1 MLISRILAWIA
12 ALAAA
17 MCALKFIARIS
28 GSKALNRFFAKCHV
42 PFGVILLITGLAH
55 GILAGNTAGSG
66 IAGIRLGSQL
76 FTLNWGTACLI
87 IGVLLGLTYAFRRRL
102 KKWWMPLHR
111 ALTAAIMAV
120 LVLHVCSTS
129 ILLFSGGGAA
139 DVSDS
144 AASYSAASYSAGA
157 DGDGSSLQSVP
168 DFSGAV
174 LADGVYEGSAQG
186 YKGTITVSV
195 TVSGGAVTDIEVVGE
210 SDTANYFSRAEA
222 LLDDIV
228 SRQSLDVD
236 SVSGATYSSQ
246 GLINAVY
253 DALGGAVQ
261 SGTLGTSDSA
271 AGAEGSQSG
280 SASRSAA
287 QTPDSVSSAT
297 RSGRGYG
304 R

>member
-28 GSKALNRFFAKCHV
+28 GSKALNRFFAKCHI
-42 PFGVILLITGLAH
+42 PFGVVLLIAGLAH
-55 GILAGNTAGSG
+55 GILAGNAAGSG
-66 IAGIRLGSQL
+66 IADVRLGSQL

-111 ALTAAIMAV
+111 ALTAAIVAV
-120 LVLHVCSTS
+120 LVLHVCSTG

-144 AASYSAASYSAGA
+144 AASYSAGA
-157 DGDGSSLQSVP
+157 DDDGSSLQSVP

-186 YKGTITVSV
+186 YKSTITVSV

-253 DALGGAVQ
+253 DALDGAVQ

-271 AGAEGSQSG
+271 AGAEDSQSG

-287 QTPDSVSSAT
+287 QTPDAVSSAT
-297 RSGRGYG
+297 RSGRGHG

>member
-28 GSKALNRFFAKCHV
+28 GSKALNRFSAKCHV
-42 PFGVILLITGLAH
+42 PFGVILLIAGLAH

-120 LVLHVCSTS
+120 LVLHVCSTG

-139 DVSDS
+139 DVSD
-144 AASYSAASYSAGA
+144 SAASYSAGA

-210 SDTANYFSRAEA
+210 SDTANYFSQAEA
-222 LLDDIV
+222 VLDDIV

-253 DALGGAVQ
+253 DALDGAVQ

-271 AGAEGSQSG
+271 AGAEDSQSG

-297 RSGRGYG
+297 RSGRGYD

>member
-42 PFGVILLITGLAH
+42 PFGVILLIAGLAH

-66 IAGIRLGSQL
+66 IADVRLGSQL
-76 FTLNWGTACLI
+76 FTLNWGTACLF

-129 ILLFSGGGAA
+129 IQLFSGGGAA

-144 AASYSAASYSAGA
+144 AAYSAGA

-186 YKGTITVSV
+186 YKSTITVSV

-210 SDTANYFSRAEA
+210 SDTANYFSQAEA
-222 LLDDIV
+222 VLDDIV

-236 SVSGATYSSQ
+236 SVSGATYSSE

-253 DALGGAVQ
+253 DALGGGVQ

-297 RSGRGYG
+297 RSGRGYD

>member
-28 GSKALNRFFAKCHV
+28 GSKALNRFFAKAHV
-42 PFGVILLITGLAH
+42 PFGVILLIAGLAH
-55 GILAGNTAGSG
+55 GILAGNAAGSG
-66 IAGIRLGSQL
+66 IADVRLGSQL

-111 ALTAAIMAV
+111 ALTAAIVAV
-120 LVLHVCSTS
+120 LVLHVCSTG
-129 ILLFSGGGAA
+129 IQLFSGGGTA
-139 DVSDS
+139 DVSD
-144 AASYSAASYSAGA
+144 SAASYSAGA

-210 SDTANYFSRAEA
+210 SDTASYFSQAEA
-222 LLDDIV
+222 VLDDIV

-297 RSGRGYG
+297 RSGGRGHG